1 MTEAIRSGV
10 GEPKERCAGRAHA
23 SRKRREGQGVEQRRR
38 KVDRMREEM
47 ETMRNTG
54 MRRNGSVVIKVG
66 QAK

>member
-1 MTEAIRSGV
+1 
-10 GEPKERCAGRAHA
+10 
-23 SRKRREGQGVEQRRR
+23 
-38 KVDRMREEM
+38 MREEM